1 MPIRAILLDKDGTL
15 VDLRATWAPAW
26 FGAARALASAAGRP
40 DGFARELLRRLGFE
54 PESGALG
61 DGSPLAW
68 ASNAAIVRAL
78 AAEPELAGVA
88 VEAIALAHLR
98 DIARYPPQPVGD
110 LPGLLGRLA
119 GRGLVLGM
127 ATMDEEAAAQAT
139 IERLGLGAHLAFVA
153 GCDSGF
159 GHKPGPGMALA
170 FCAATGVPP
179 SETAVVGDTPADLL
193 MARAAGCALAVAV
206 RGGGAAERQLAGLAD
221 RLIDDV
227 HGLEAVLDELDSG

>member
-26 FGAARALASAAGRP
+26 LGAARALAAAAGRP
-40 DGFARELLRRLGFE
+40 EGFALELLGRLGFE
-54 PESGALG
+54 PASGALQA
-61 DGSPLAW
+61 GSPLAW
-68 ASNAAIVRAL
+68 ASNAAIARAL
-78 AAEPELAGVA
+78 AAEPELAGIE
-88 VEAIALAHLR
+88 VEPIALAHLR
-98 DIARYPPQPVGD
+98 DVERYPPRPVGD
-110 LPGLLGRLA
+110 LAGLLGRLA

-127 ATMDEEAAAQAT
+127 ATMDDECAALAT
-139 IERLGLGAHLAFVA
+139 VERLGLGAHLAFVA

-179 SETAVVGDTPADLL
+179 AETAVVGDTPADLL

-206 RGGGAAERQLAGLAD
+206 RGGGAEEARLAPLAD

-227 HGLEAVLDELDSG
+227 HGLEAVLDELGPG